1 MSKISLKYIVNTLF
15 SRSDHDIDEPAAL
28 NVAYD
33 TTFDS
38 NQKVVE
44 ETCDSEMPSVNTNV
58 INTEDNNILMGTDI
72 TEDKVMEH
80 HTETSDVAEDILGD
94 SYDKLSNDNTFDTI
108 SQNNTSF
115 NESSDN
121 CSVLSNPKCT
131 TLIDCCLDIISF
143 LNDANVEGNITGIKE
158 HIRNSIFENF
168 VIIGGEP
175 IVNDTKFNAARHSP
189 STPIFIK
196 PGAFIEII
204 HPGITLEKK
213 VLIKAI
219 VKEKV

>member
-1 MSKISLKYIVNTLF
+1 MKKISLKYIVNALF
-15 SRSDHDIDEPAAL
+15 SRSDHDIEEPTAL

-44 ETCDSEMPSVNTNV
+44 ETYDSEMPSENINV
-58 INTEDNNILMGTDI
+58 INTEDNNILMKTDI
-72 TEDKVMEH
+72 TEDKIMEH
-80 HTETSDVAEDILGD
+80 DTKTSDEAEDIPGN
-94 SYDKLSNDNTFDTI
+94 SYDNISNDNTFDTI
-108 SQNNTSF
+108 NQNNKSF

-121 CSVLSNPKCT
+121 GSVLSNSKFT
-131 TLIDCCLDIISF
+131 TLIDCCLDIMSF
-143 LNDANVEGNITGIKE
+143 LDNASVEGDITGIKE
-158 HIRNSIFENF
+158 QIRNSIFENF

-175 IVNDTKFNAARHSP
+175 IVNDTKFNAARHLP

-196 PGAFIEII
+196 PGALIEIV